1 MNKSGRGDQKRWY
14 IMRRNSQ
21 NHQISQKPTI
31 SQIVCFLNRKCTTL
45 FQRLRTLYITIQLR
59 FTFFDIPYEWLIIGR
74 EITLCFAVKAYSYFL
89 SYSRWISDN
98 CERNNTMF
106 CCRNIEILRDWD
118 TSVSKPI
125 TFHVEML
132 KNTRLSCLS

>member
-1 MNKSGRGDQKRWY
+1 MYMYMYVYVYVEYLLNQDLETYYNGKNIKSTFLHTKMVKRALPGMLKGHSRKLSQPSAFLNKSVRGDQKRWY

-59 FTFFDIPYEWLIIGR
+59 FTFFDIPYE
-74 EITLCFAVKAYSYFL
+74 
-89 SYSRWISDN
+89 
-98 CERNNTMF
+98 
-106 CCRNIEILRDWD
+106 
-118 TSVSKPI
+118 
-125 TFHVEML
+125 
-132 KNTRLSCLS
+132 